1 MRLELGIFPV
11 TDVVLSD
18 RTAYLDGIVH
28 VDGAALRDLL
38 LEDVRLADI
47 RFDVVHPGDAV
58 RITTVR
64 DQVEPR
70 VKVEG
75 QGSVYPGISGR
86 PVETVG
92 AGRTNVLRGMSIFEV
107 TNTVWYNGGDGD
119 VETYIDMWGP
129 GGAATPF
136 GSLHNLCMSVTP
148 TDGAHIEEQNEAIH
162 GAVLRAADLIAE
174 TTRGLTPESVE
185 VSDLTKD
192 DPTLSRVAYVMAM
205 RSPEHYS
212 ASLHA
217 HWTAIYGITRLTP
230 PWLLNPNELFDG
242 AVSGR
247 ASWELVNNPVAWG
260 LAQRHGKELNFAGVI
275 TIRTRWSSQRE
286 KFLTAQQVASLC
298 LSLRVDGVVVSWDSG
313 GNDFM
318 EVIRTIEACEK
329 AGIDTVF
336 LTPEESPVSGG
347 PPLLEPL
354 PEADAIVTTGFHGA
368 GGGWDGRRER
378 LHGAGGVAAEI
389 PVPERVIGRTELH
402 RVDPTLNEYV
412 KINAAGPL
420 SAIAWADRYGY
431 MKASAFEY

>member
-18 RTAYLDGIVH
+18 RTAYEDGVVH
-28 VDGAALRDLL
+28 VDANSLRDQLL
-38 LEDVRLADI
+38 SDARLDDI
-47 RFDVVHPGDAV
+47 QFDVVHPGDAV

-75 QGSVYPGISGR
+75 QGVVYPGISSR
-86 PVETVG
+86 PVDSVG
-92 AGRTNVLRGMSIFEV
+92 SGRTNVLRGMSIFEV

-119 VETYIDMWGP
+119 VETYFDMWGP
-129 GGAATPF
+129 GGEATPF
-136 GSLHNLCMSVTP
+136 GSMHNIVMSVVAR
-148 TDGAHIEEQNEAIH
+148 DGAHVEEQNDAIH

-174 TTRGLTPESVE
+174 TTRNLTPESLE
-185 VSDLTKD
+185 VSDLTSD
-192 DPTLSRVAYVMAM
+192 DPALPRIAYVMAM
-205 RSPEHYS
+205 RSSEHYS

-242 AVSGR
+242 AISGR

-260 LAQRHGKELNFAGVI
+260 LAQRHGKDLNFAGVI
-275 TIRTRWSSQRE
+275 TIRTRWSSQKE

-336 LTPEESPVSGG
+336 MTQEESPSSGG

-354 PEADAIVTTGFHGA
+354 PEADAVVTTGFHGP
-368 GGGWDGRRER
+368 
-378 LHGAGGVAAEI
+378 AGGVVADI
-389 PVPERVIGRTELH
+389 PVPERVIGRKELF
-402 RVDPTLNEYV
+402 RVDPASNQYT
-412 KINAAGPL
+412 KIDASGPL
-420 SAIAWADRYGY
+420 TAIAWADRYGY

>member
-1 MRLELGIFPV
+1 MRLDLGIFPV
-11 TDVVLSD
+11 TDVRLSD
-18 RTAYLDGIVH
+18 RTAYSDGVVE
-28 VDGAALRDLL
+28 VDADSLRELL
-38 LEDVRLADI
+38 LADVRLADI
-47 RFDVVHPGDAV
+47 EFDVVHPGDRV
-58 RITTVR
+58 RVTTVR

-75 QGSVYPGISGR
+75 QGVAYPGISGR

-107 TNTVWYNGGDGD
+107 TDTRWYPGNDGEVD
-119 VETYIDMWGP
+119 SYIDMWGT

-136 GSLHNLCMSVTP
+136 GSLHNLCMTITP
-148 TDGAHIEEQNEAIH
+148 REGMHIEDQNEAIH
-162 GAVLRAADLIAE
+162 GAVLRASDAIAD
-174 TTRGLTPESVE
+174 TTRDLTPESIE
-185 VSDLTKD
+185 VSDLTGD
-192 DPTLSRVAYVMAM
+192 DPVLPRVAYVMAM

-260 LAQRHGKELNFAGVI
+260 LSQRHGKDLNFVGVI

-298 LSLRVDGVVVSWDSG
+298 SSLRVDGVVVTWDSG

-318 EVIRTIEACEK
+318 EVIRTIEACEN
-329 AGIDTVF
+329 AGVNTVF
-336 LTPEESPVSGG
+336 LTQEESPSSGG

-354 PEADAIVTTGFHGA
+354 PEADAIVTTGFH
-368 GGGWDGRRER
+368 EP
-378 LHGAGGVAAEI
+378 AGGVRAEI
-389 PVPERVIGRTELH
+389 SAPDRVIGRKDLY

-412 KINAAGPL
+412 KIDASGPL
-420 SAIAWADRYGY
+420 TAIAWADRYGY
-431 MKASAFEY
+431 MTASAFEH